1 LFVIEFFDFLVDR
14 FGVEQKVKVKL
25 DSGLQV
31 GVLMRE
37 FTVYV
42 GHFVDHV
49 FGDLLFFINGII

>member
-1 LFVIEFFDFLVDR
+1 VDR